1 MTNVLLCHGSDDI
14 VVPVK
19 DICSLQSHLSHARTA
34 LRIITNADHNYRQHT
49 KEICHTIAHYF
60 SSKGRKEE
68 WTRRTL
74 PNWKAWVHAV
84 GGVLNFRT
92 VGDIWIPSTTDGTMN
107 YLRPGIIYRCAEYVD
122 ISLRA
127 PCIGTP
133 VAYGHIAKASTVFVL
148 GHYLAFPNLHLRASK
163 SSRLSTSKMSLTCAQ
178 IQRLNVV
185 APCKSQSHSH
195 FSTVFFANN

>member
-1 MTNVLLCHGSDDI
+1 MPRMSNSPTYNALYVIVAHIPAMTNILLCHGSDDI

-34 LRIITNADHNYRQHT
+34 LRIITNADHNYRHHT
-49 KEICHTIAHYF
+49 KEICQTIAHYF

-122 ISLRA
+122 IPLR
-127 PCIGTP
+127 T
-133 VAYGHIAKASTVFVL
+133 
-148 GHYLAFPNLHLRASK
+148 LHLN
-163 SSRLSTSKMSLTCAQ
+163 LSC
-178 IQRLNVV
+178 IW
-185 APCKSQSHSH
+185 PYC
-195 FSTVFFANN
+195 